1 MGWRKRLQCKVKS
14 FSPQS
19 KVLPATVLCGLLFAF
34 GGVHGAEPTP
44 SAADVMAERVRPCT
58 ACHGKEGRATAD
70 GYYPRI
76 AGKPA
81 GYLLNE
87 MNNFR
92 TGRRGFPQMV
102 YFMQHRDDTDLA
114 EIAAYFAEQRLP
126 YPAPAPPRAG
136 PEALERGRLLVFKG
150 NAALHIAACRSC
162 HGSRLLGVE
171 PAVPALLGLSTDY
184 LLAQLGGW
192 RNGTRS
198 AQPPD
203 CMVSIARH
211 LTPAD
216 TSAVAA
222 WLASQPVPPDA
233 APDRSFET
241 PPPIQCGSI
250 LAARASAGPLTPPPR
265 TATPALARGREL
277 VVLGDC
283 EGCHTDRGGAPFAGG
298 RPIATQ
304 FGTFYPPNITPDHSN
319 GIGQWSSDDFWHAL
333 HEGYAPGGRLLYPAF
348 PYPNYTKV
356 TRADSDAIF
365 EYLRAVPAVAQPRR
379 AHELRFPYDQR
390 QLLTVWRALYFR
402 PGVYEADPARG
413 ANWNRGAYLVQG
425 LGHCNACHEP
435 RNVLGAPRAAA
446 SPSGAIVLDWYAPS
460 LSNPHEA
467 GLQNWSESEIV
478 TLLRSGRLAAAAE
491 SSHSATTVGPMA
503 EVVYESLQ
511 YVPESDLHA
520 MAVYLRSTPPVELAP
535 GGALDTLR
543 QPVSGI
549 AYGDGR
555 SVYLKE
561 CADCHGEDGEGRTAV
576 GPALA
581 GNRAVTMRSAT
592 NAIRMVLFG
601 GFPPGTADNSR
612 PFGMPPYYPSLD
624 DEHIANV
631 LTYVRTSWGNAAG
644 PVFPVEVAENRGSP
658 LW

>member
-1 MGWRKRLQCKVKS
+1 
-14 FSPQS
+14 
-19 KVLPATVLCGLLFAF
+19 VLPATLLCGFLLA
-34 GGVHGAEPTP
+34 VSVARGAEPAP
-44 SAADVMAERVRPCT
+44 SAQDLIAERVRPCT

-81 GYLLNE
+81 RYLLNE

-114 EIAAYFAEQRLP
+114 EIAAYFAEQRVP
-126 YPAPAPPRAG
+126 YPAPAPPRTSTQ
-136 PEALERGRLLVFKG
+136 ALERGRLLVLNG
-150 NAALHIAACRSC
+150 NAALHVPPCRSC

-184 LLAQLGGW
+184 LLAQLGAW

-198 AQPPD
+198 SEPPD
-203 CMVSIARH
+203 CMAIIARH

-216 TSAVAA
+216 TGAVTA

-233 APDRSFET
+233 APDHSFQT
-241 PPPIQCGSI
+241 PPPAECGSI
-250 LAARASAGPLTPPPR
+250 LAARTGADTLNRPPR
-265 TATPALARGREL
+265 TTTPALARAREL
-277 VVLGDC
+277 VVLGGC

-298 RPIATQ
+298 RAIATQ
-304 FGTFYPPNITPDHSN
+304 FGTFYPPNITPDRSS
-319 GIGQWSSDDFWHAL
+319 GIGQWSADDFWHAL

-365 EYLRAVPAVAQPRR
+365 EYLRGVPAVAQARR

-402 PGVYEADPARG
+402 SGIYEPDPARG
-413 ANWNRGAYLVQG
+413 ADWNRGAYLVQG
-425 LGHCNACHEP
+425 VGHCNACHEP

-446 SPSGAIVLDWYAPS
+446 SPSGALVLDWYAPS

-467 GLQNWSESEIV
+467 GLQDWSENEIV
-478 TLLRSGRLAAAAE
+478 TLLKSGRLAAAAE
-491 SSHSATTVGPMA
+491 GSRHATTVGPMS
-503 EVVYESLQ
+503 EVVYQSLQ
-511 YVPESDLHA
+511 HVPDADLHA
-520 MAVYLRSTPPVELAP
+520 MALYLRSVPPVGPAP
-535 GGALDTLR
+535 SGALDTLR
-543 QPVSGI
+543 QPVSGV
-549 AYGDGR
+549 AYTDGR
-555 SVYLKE
+555 GVYLKE
-561 CADCHGEDGEGRTAV
+561 CADCHGENGEGHAPV
-576 GPALA
+576 GPPLA
-581 GNRAVTMRSAT
+581 GNRAVTLDSAT

-601 GFPPGTADNSR
+601 GFPPGTADNPR

-624 DEHIANV
+624 DDRIANV

-644 PVFPVEVAENRGSP
+644 PVFPEEVAENRGSP